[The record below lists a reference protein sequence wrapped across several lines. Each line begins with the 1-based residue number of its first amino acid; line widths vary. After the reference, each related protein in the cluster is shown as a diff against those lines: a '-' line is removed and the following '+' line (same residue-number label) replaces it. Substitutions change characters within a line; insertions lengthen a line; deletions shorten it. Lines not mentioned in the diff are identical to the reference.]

1 MVRLL
6 LAALI
11 LSVIQMTAQ
20 GDKSVLAGGTDI
32 AGAKPWA
39 TGDLSLNTQ
48 DEAYSKIIKVLSRA
62 GIKTYL
68 NREACLKNQIVGT
81 YNPTISAIILCTKR
95 MKVFADDS
103 REYEDLLGS
112 TIAHEAIHVA
122 QYCRSRN
129 LGIPYLGVSAGA
141 LYALPESVQSDIKK
155 SMKVANYSTPRSVA
169 WRIEAEAYYHERRP
183 EEVIQHINSNCLP

>member
-1 MVRLL
+1 MVRPL

-11 LSVIQMTAQ
+11 ISVIQMTAQ
-20 GDKSVLAGGTDI
+20 GDKSVLAGSTDI
-32 AGAKPWA
+32 AGVKSWAK
-39 TGDLSLNTQ
+39 GDLSLNTQ
-48 DEAYSKIIKVLSRA
+48 DEAYGKIIKVLSRA

-81 YNPTISAIILCTKR
+81 YNPTISAIILCTNR

-103 REYEDLLGS
+103 REYEDLLAS

-129 LGIPYLGVSAGA
+129 LGIPYLGVRAGA